1 MKKFYLAMW
10 FLLTL
15 TFLALVITGF
25 FSRFSL
31 IVFGLGAIALFYA
44 LALFSLYPNPRELTK
59 LKY

>member
-1 MKKFYLAMW
+1 MKKFYLAAL

-15 TFLALVITGF
+15 TFLAVVITGS
-25 FSRFSL
+25 FSWLSL
-31 IVFGLGAIALFYA
+31 MVFGLAALALVYS